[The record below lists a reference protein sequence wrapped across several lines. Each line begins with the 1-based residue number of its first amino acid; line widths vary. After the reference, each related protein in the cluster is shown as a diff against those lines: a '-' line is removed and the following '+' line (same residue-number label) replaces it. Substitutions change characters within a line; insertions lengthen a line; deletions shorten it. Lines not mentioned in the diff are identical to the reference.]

1 MINITISDELH
12 EHYEKVKQHR
22 DNVVDDQNS
31 EDRDKVAALNAV
43 TAILKDLIKMQESA
57 YNSEK
62 IGRLQQEVINAL
74 RDVDHAFAERVLNAM
89 ERRLTMENEP

>member
-1 MINITISDELH
+1 MQITISEEIH
-12 EHYEKVKQHR
+12 EHYEKVKEHR
-22 DNVVDDQNS
+22 DNVIDDQNA

-43 TAILKDLIKMQESA
+43 TTILKDLVKMQESA

-74 RDVDHAFAERVLNAM
+74 RDVDPAFAERVLNAM

>member
-1 MINITISDELH
+1 MQITISEEIH
-12 EHYEKVKQHR
+12 EHYEKVKEHR
-22 DNVVDDQNS
+22 DNVIDDQNA

-43 TAILKDLIKMQESA
+43 TTILKDLVKMQESA
-57 YNSEK
+57 YNAEK

-74 RDVDHAFAERVLNAM
+74 RDVDPAFAERVLNAM

>member
-1 MINITISDELH
+1 MQITISEEIH

-22 DNVVDDQNS
+22 DNVIDDKNAD
-31 EDRDKVAALNAV
+31 DRDKVAALNAV
-43 TAILKDLIKMQESA
+43 TTILKDLVKMQESA
-57 YNSEK
+57 YNAEK